1 MKTVWIEGLK
11 GSEAARMKENVL
23 GSKKVL
29 DKLIEICYTYIK
41 SGEKTKIEDFDSP
54 SWAYRA
60 AFLAGEASAYRK
72 IIDILTVDDE
82 RT

>member
-1 MKTVWIEGLK
+1 MKTVWHEGLK
-11 GSEAARMKENVL
+11 GEELRRWKENVL
-23 GSKKVL
+23 GSKIVL
-29 DKLIEICYTYIK
+29 DKLIEICYNYIK
-41 SGEKTKIEDFDSP
+41 SGERTKLEDFENP
-54 SWAYRA
+54 SWSHRA

>member
-11 GSEAARMKENVL
+11 GEDAKRMKENVL

-29 DKLIEICYTYIK
+29 DKLIEICYTNIK
-41 SGEKTKIEDFDSP
+41 SGERTKLEDFENP
-54 SWAYRA
+54 SWSHRA
-60 AFLAGEASAYRK
+60 AFLAGEASAFRK